1 MKKIAIISALLPLA
15 AGLCGAAEKKPA
27 AADAVARAN
36 AIAFKFYAAE
46 AQKPGNVFF
55 SPYSM
60 YTAFAMAYEGAAG
73 STAREIASVFSFP
86 AKTKDLRADLDAI
99 KKDLA
104 RASQDAE
111 FVQANSFWAQKDF
124 KFLPSYLKTLRS
136 AYGADAMQTDFLGQ
150 TEAARRGIN
159 AWTENKTR
167 GKIRELFPQGSLDQL
182 TRLVLVNAV
191 YFKGRWQAPFKKE
204 MTSEADFTLDGGTKT
219 RVHMMGAPGTREAQ
233 YGETGELQALRLPYA
248 GGGLSMLVL
257 LPKEGRT
264 LADLQRSFSPEKL
277 EEIRKVL
284 YNQKVKVFLPRFKF
298 SSGYKLNGALAGLGM
313 PEAFTDK
320 ADFSGMEKGK
330 RLYIQTAFHKAFVE
344 VSEEGTE
351 AAAATGVAMGLKS
364 MVMDFAVF
372 RADRPFMFFIED
384 PKSGLVLFM
393 GRMENPAAQ

>member
-15 AGLCGAAEKKPA
+15 AGFCGAAEKPA

-36 AIAFKFYAAE
+36 GIAFKFYSAE
-46 AQKPGNVFF
+46 ARKPGNVFF

-73 STAREIASVFSFP
+73 STAKEIASVFSFP
-86 AKTKDLRADLDAI
+86 AKTKDLRAELGALR
-99 KKDLA
+99 KDLEHAA
-104 RASQDAE
+104 RDAE

-124 KFLPSYLKTLRS
+124 KFLPAYLKTLRS
-136 AYGADAMQTDFLGQ
+136 AYGADAMQADFLGK
-150 TEAARRGIN
+150 TEEARRGIN
-159 AWTENKTR
+159 AWTDNKTR

-191 YFKGRWQAPFKKE
+191 YFKGRWKAPFKKE

-219 RVHMMGAPGTREAQ
+219 RVHMMAAPGTREAQ
-233 YGETGELQALRLPYA
+233 YGETDELQAVRLPYA

-257 LPKEGRT
+257 LPKEGRS
-264 LADLQRSFSPEKL
+264 LADLQRGFSPQKL
-277 EEIRKVL
+277 EEIRKEL

-298 SSGYKLNGALAGLGM
+298 SSGYRLNGALAGLGM

-372 RADRPFMFFIED
+372 RADRPFLFFIED
-384 PKSGLVLFM
+384 PRSGLVLFM